1 MSLEERVAGI
11 SGSLERHKM
20 RHELL
25 DKRVD
30 DQGQRLKEIAAQQ
43 AEHGRRLDRI
53 ELRLLLWALAG
64 SAGGALIGSAGSAA
78 AKSLFGG

>member
-1 MSLEERVAGI
+1 MSLEERVNGI
-11 SGSLERHKM
+11 GGSLDRQKV

-30 DQGQRLKEIAAQQ
+30 AQGQQLQAIANRQE
-43 AEHGRRLDRI
+43 EHGRRLDRI

-64 SAGGALIGSAGSAA
+64 SAGGAVIGSAGSAA
-78 AKSLFGG
+78 ARSFFGG